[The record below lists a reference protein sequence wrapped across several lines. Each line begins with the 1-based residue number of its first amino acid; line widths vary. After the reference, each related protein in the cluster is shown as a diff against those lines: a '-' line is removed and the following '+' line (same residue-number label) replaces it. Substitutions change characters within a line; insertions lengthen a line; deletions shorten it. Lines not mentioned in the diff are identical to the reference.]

1 MKKKE
6 KIKAIPKE
14 EKLIEKIKEEKKEE
28 VKIEEKPAFV
38 EEYPAFVEFSKM
50 NDREME
56 HYLFEL
62 SSTIYWQAI
71 LKFIRQRDGDIL
83 TTLISLDPFAQP
95 TLVSRNQGERVG
107 IYDIENFINSL
118 IEKIREENKSKQ
130 EKEADDKKV
139 PGYGN
144 W

>member
-1 MKKKE
+1 MKKKV
-6 KIKAIPKE
+6 KTTLKE
-14 EKLIEKIKEEKKEE
+14 EKIEE
-28 VKIEEKPAFV
+28 VKTEKKVEEKPAFI
-38 EEYPAFVEFSKM
+38 EEYPTFVEFSKM

-71 LKFIRQRDGDIL
+71 LKFIRKRDGDIL
-83 TTLISLDPFAQP
+83 TTLISLDPFKDP
-95 TLVSRNQGERVG
+95 TSMSRNQGERVG
-107 IYDIENFINSL
+107 IYDIENFINNL
-118 IEKIREENKSKQ
+118 IERIREESKSKQ

-139 PGYGN
+139 PGYGK